1 MTLPVSQGHINYV
14 VSLYTCFNNNT
25 LGKLWTSSMPYLFP
39 FIVEYR
45 IKIELHFSLIA
56 AAVLYI
62 MWKNVGQEK
71 IQRIEGKHIKE
82 DPNAMDSKKRRGYW
96 RVDCQ
101 SASKGLFLGLLCL
114 VGGII
119 ILIIF
124 FVMKDTPEFS
134 EEMFWIFSGT
144 EMTILAL
151 SAIGCI
157 GGFVQ
162 VQKLSHSFQRPY
174 DLDELLAN
182 VTIMGAY
189 VYAIFSMIASG
200 MYLHTMKT

>member
-1 MTLPVSQGHINYV
+1 MI
-14 VSLYTCFNNNT
+14 F
-25 LGKLWTSSMPYLFP
+25 
-39 FIVEYR
+39 R

-71 IQRIEGKHIKE
+71 IHRIEGKSMKD
-82 DPNAMDSKKRRGYW
+82 DPNPMDSKKRRGTEKISRNFCVNFEFFFVSGYW

-124 FVMKDTPEFS
+124 FVMKVSITF
-134 EEMFWIFSGT
+134 GLR
-144 EMTILAL
+144 TILEKN
-151 SAIGCI
+151 I
-157 GGFVQ
+157 
-162 VQKLSHSFQRPY
+162 
-174 DLDELLAN
+174 
-182 VTIMGAY
+182 
-189 VYAIFSMIASG
+189 
-200 MYLHTMKT
+200 

>member
-1 MTLPVSQGHINYV
+1 
-14 VSLYTCFNNNT
+14 
-25 LGKLWTSSMPYLFP
+25 
-39 FIVEYR
+39 
-45 IKIELHFSLIA
+45 
-56 AAVLYI
+56 

-124 FVMKDTPEFS
+124 FVMKDTPEFQD
-134 EEMFWIFSGT
+134 EMFWIFSGA
-144 EMTILAL
+144 ELAILGLA
-151 SAIGCI
+151 SIGCI
-157 GGFVQ
+157 GGFIQ
-162 VQKLSHSFQRPY
+162 VQKLSHR
-174 DLDELLAN
+174 
-182 VTIMGAY
+182 
-189 VYAIFSMIASG
+189 
-200 MYLHTMKT
+200 YLK